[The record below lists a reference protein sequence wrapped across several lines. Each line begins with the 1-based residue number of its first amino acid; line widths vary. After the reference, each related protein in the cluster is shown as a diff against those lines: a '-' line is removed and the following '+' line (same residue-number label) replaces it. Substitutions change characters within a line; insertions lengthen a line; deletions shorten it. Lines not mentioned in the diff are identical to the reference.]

1 MKKLHLL
8 LMLLGIGIFLGAC
21 SLEEDDD
28 ENENNGD
35 SDSELIGMWDT
46 GCTGDGDGASQQ
58 ATQEF
63 GSDSSVQTVT
73 IYYDGND
80 CESEDFRELQTG
92 EFEVNE
98 DDEYS
103 GEFWLTSSTSWHY
116 QLNDAGMVVDSNNLY
131 LCGLSDWKVGVA
143 KVGQGPETYELNST
157 TTRYVFGIPDIPT
170 TDDVDF
176 SDPETDSYGTEVYG
190 GSCYNFDDIDP
201 SDDSKKRQYSID
213 DDTLT
218 ITSVYYDEEDNEV
231 ESKETYY
238 RVE

>member
-8 LMLLGIGIFLGAC
+8 LMVLSIGLFLGAC

-28 ENENNGD
+28 EDENNGD
-35 SDSELIGMWDT
+35 GDSELIGMWDT
-46 GCTGDGDGASQQ
+46 GCTGDGDGVSQQ

-63 GSDSSVQTVT
+63 GSDDSTQAVT

-80 CESEDFRELQTG
+80 CESEDFRELHTG

-116 QLNDAGMVVDSNNLY
+116 QLNDAEMVGNSNNGY
-131 LCGLSDWKVGVA
+131 LCGLSDWQIGVA
-143 KVGQGPETYELNST
+143 KIGKGPYTYELNST
-157 TTRYVFGIPDIPT
+157 TTRYVFGIPDIPE
-170 TDDVDF
+170 DIDF
-176 SDPETDSYGTEVYG
+176 SSPETDNYGTEVYG
-190 GSCYNFDDIDP
+190 DSCYSFDDIDP
-201 SDDSKKRQYSID
+201 SDDGKKFQYTID

-218 ITSVYYDEEDNEV
+218 ITSVYYDEESNEV

-238 RVE
+238 KVE